1 MKTMLTSICLT
12 TVLVAAALP
21 AGVSHANTQVGNPP
35 PVPDLREITSEAHS
49 QVQRSL
55 ELVQSELARTQEQA
69 LQLAQRRGGG
79 FGGGAYGGGEIAHG
93 AMSNVELRLAHV
105 AHRAPQSVLVLQ
117 TREFDPRR
125 QVELEED
132 LSIMGRI
139 LDKAASE
146 MIDANPFNH
155 AMGINLVLSSGATP
169 IRSLYMD
176 GFGVVFLL
184 NTNVPLLPP
193 EPQEPDEPAPTPK
206 DTAWETARQE
216 LYGRPAGSRPPGLF
230 RQYGATSPR
239 AEYDADKVARLQNG
253 LLESLKSATQIR
265 HLDPTD
271 SITVSALGY
280 SGKGTSPARTLFSSA
295 RHDAF
300 GLPSRP
306 VESFGMGNP
315 LGGGPGETHDA
326 VLTLKAQKS
335 DIDAFAAGD
344 LDVEEFRQ
352 RIVIQIHALRPAG
365 SSESARLP
373 GMGTENNR
381 IR

>member
-1 MKTMLTSICLT
+1 MKTILTTICLT
-12 TVLVAAALP
+12 TVLIAAAP
-21 AGVSHANTQVGNPP
+21 PPGVTPTNNQIGNPP
-35 PVPDLREITSEAHS
+35 PVPDLREITSEAHR

-69 LQLAQRRGGG
+69 LQLAQTRVEG
-79 FGGGAYGGGEIAHG
+79 FGGGAYGGGGSAHG
-93 AMSNVELRLAHV
+93 EPMSNVELRIAHV

-117 TREFDPRR
+117 TREFDPQR
-125 QVELEED
+125 QVEIEED

-139 LDKAASE
+139 LDKAVSE

-155 AMGINLVLSSGATP
+155 AMGINLVLSAGATP
-169 IRSLYMD
+169 IRSLYLD
-176 GFGVVFLL
+176 GVGVVFLL
-184 NTNVPLLPP
+184 NTKVPLLPP
-193 EPQEPDEPAPTPK
+193 EPQQPDEPAPTPK

-216 LYGRPAGSRPPGLF
+216 LYGGPAGHRPPGLF
-230 RQYGATSPR
+230 SPTAAASPR
-239 AEYDADKVARLQNG
+239 AEYDADKVARLQND

-280 SGKGTSPARTLFSSA
+280 SGRETTTRARMLSSA
-295 RHDAF
+295 RHEAF
-300 GLPSRP
+300 GSPSP
-306 VESFGMGNP
+306 VVRIIDP
-315 LGGGPGETHDA
+315 RAGGPGEMHDA
-326 VLTLKAQKS
+326 VLTMKAQKS

-352 RIVIQIHALRPAG
+352 RIAIQIHALRPAG
-365 SSESARLP
+365 SNESTALP
-373 GMGTENNR
+373 GMDIESIR